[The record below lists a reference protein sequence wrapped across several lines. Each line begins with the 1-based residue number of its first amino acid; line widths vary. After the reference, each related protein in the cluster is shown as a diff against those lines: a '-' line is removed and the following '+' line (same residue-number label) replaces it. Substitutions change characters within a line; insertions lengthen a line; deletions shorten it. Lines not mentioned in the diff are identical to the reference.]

1 MSALFEVFEDR
12 VVEHPGRVD
21 LTGVGGDGFTD
32 VDFVDGVIVA
42 SGTSSVTVDV
52 TRNEGTV
59 TKAGT
64 ALTAENLND
73 YIDDLIVQNMNTRW
87 LIANYFAAGETGM
100 YTHFDGYVYLIIWRS
115 VSGSGSYGIDMVTIS
130 NGTVSSN
137 ELVLKSGG
145 THLPSYSYDSDL
157 EKFKITNTASST
169 PIVLFKIG
177 HLAT

>member
-1 MSALFEVFEDR
+1 MSALYEVFEDR

-59 TKAGT
+59 TTAGT

-73 YIDDLIVQNMNTRW
+73 NIDDLIVQNMNTRW
-87 LIANYFAAGETGM
+87 LIAEELSAGETGAF
-100 YTHFDGYVYLIIWRS
+100 THFAGNVYVIFWRLS
-115 VSGSGSYGIDMVTIS
+115 TGGGSYGIDMAVVN
-130 NGTVSSN
+130 NGSVSYN
-137 ELVLKSGG
+137 EFLLKSGG

-157 EKFKITNTASST
+157 DKFKITNTASST
-169 PIVLFKIG
+169 AIKILMIK
-177 HLAT
+177 HVE